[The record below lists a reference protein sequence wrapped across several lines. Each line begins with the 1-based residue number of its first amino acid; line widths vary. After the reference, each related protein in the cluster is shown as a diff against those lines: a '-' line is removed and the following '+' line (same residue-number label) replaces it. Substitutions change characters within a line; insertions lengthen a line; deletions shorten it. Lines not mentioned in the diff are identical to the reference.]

1 MNAQS
6 LVRLLSGPV
15 NRIVQLACDGRGKLG
30 EANRQ
35 RSQQTKAAGQ
45 HHVAVW
51 DGEMRSKA
59 RAVEQAAARSAERN
73 RWGWLCD
80 RAELQRAMTHVIEHG
95 LVRQR
100 AGGERVQV
108 PFQLLP
114 GELAGVV
121 LEEAGNP
128 PPLKERGDRMKVAK
142 VDDHRAVELP
152 DSWVVEGAQDGRRTG
167 VHQEERLRP
176 GPGPGD
182 RAHARHSRWDLGGE
196 KAETREPGAALNLFA
211 QIVETKAPVTDPRW
225 CRAMVEHRHRHRIE
239 RAADMKAV

>member
-45 HHVAVW
+45 HHVAVR

-59 RAVEQAAARSAERN
+59 RAVEQTAARSGERK
-73 RWGWLCD
+73 RWGWLRD
-80 RAELQRAMTHVIEHG
+80 RAELQRAMTHVVEHG
-95 LVRQR
+95 LVRQP
-100 AGGERVQV
+100 AGGERIEV

-121 LEEAGNP
+121 LEEAGDP
-128 PPLKERGDRMKVAK
+128 PSLEERGDGVKVAK
-142 VDDHRAVELP
+142 VDDNRAVELP
-152 DSWVVEGAQDGRRTG
+152 DPWVVQGAQDGRWTG
-167 VHQEERLRP
+167 VHQEERL
-176 GPGPGD
+176 
-182 RAHARHSRWDLGGE
+182 
-196 KAETREPGAALNLFA
+196 
-211 QIVETKAPVTDPRW
+211 
-225 CRAMVEHRHRHRIE
+225 
-239 RAADMKAV
+239 